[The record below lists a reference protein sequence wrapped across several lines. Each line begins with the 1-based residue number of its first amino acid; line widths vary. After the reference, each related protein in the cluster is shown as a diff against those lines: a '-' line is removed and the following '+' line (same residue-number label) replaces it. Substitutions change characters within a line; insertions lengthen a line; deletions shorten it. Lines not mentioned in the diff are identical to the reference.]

1 MLFASTG
8 SLTEVKPTLPTPF
21 TGRVINGPPRQADVV
36 EDCVEVSGG
45 VKEDHP
51 YPESRV
57 RIVTR
62 TRQIGRMEFAEP
74 TNGNVDAEL
83 QAKFDEV
90 LLSWNVVTFFRKSD
104 SEKKRSRRLLRKI

>member
-1 MLFASTG
+1 
-8 SLTEVKPTLPTPF
+8 
-21 TGRVINGPPRQADVV
+21 
-36 EDCVEVSGG
+36 
-45 VKEDHP
+45 
-51 YPESRV
+51 
-57 RIVTR
+57 
-62 TRQIGRMEFAEP
+62 MEFAEP